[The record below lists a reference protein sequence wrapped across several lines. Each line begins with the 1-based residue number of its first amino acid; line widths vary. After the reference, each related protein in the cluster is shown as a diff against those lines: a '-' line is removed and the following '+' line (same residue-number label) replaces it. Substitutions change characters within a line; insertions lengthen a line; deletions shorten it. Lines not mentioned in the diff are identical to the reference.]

1 MSEVLKNLI
10 KEINFETEISMEED
24 DEKVIKARMLN
35 LSELV
40 NMMSYFEIDWDGE
53 GKPTLFDFLMKLSIL
68 SDDDD
73 NDSKEDSRVQLMTMH
88 LSKGLEFDS
97 VFLSGMEEGILPSSR
112 STDDL
117 GIEEERRLLYVG
129 ITRAKNRL
137 YLTRAKE
144 RKKFGESIP
153 SIPSR
158 FLEEIDKELVR
169 WIGEETQETEV
180 NFLDQLEMLRQ
191 D

>member
-1 MSEVLKNLI
+1 
-10 KEINFETEISMEED
+10 
-24 DEKVIKARMLN
+24 
-35 LSELV
+35 
-40 NMMSYFEIDWDGE
+40 
-53 GKPTLFDFLMKLSIL
+53 
-68 SDDDD
+68 
-73 NDSKEDSRVQLMTMH
+73 MTMH

-169 WIGEETQETEV
+169 WIGEQTQETEV

>member
-1 MSEVLKNLI
+1 
-10 KEINFETEISMEED
+10 
-24 DEKVIKARMLN
+24 MLN

-112 STDDL
+112 STDDS

-129 ITRAKNRL
+129 ITRAKTRL